1 MFIKQLNLLSD
12 LSVRICQRTLFLQ
25 FTDGN
30 FMKRQIKATESDQG
44 KYKVFLGSN
53 TNQSCEPL
61 NDQTKDGR

>member
-61 NDQTKDGR
+61 NYQTKDGR